1 MTIRNAQH
9 ARLRTVAPTTNYATA
24 TETVWDGNSPCSASG
39 EQAFLSAHVVG
50 SAFSAAAPNGL
61 IRCRSAPVLTRV
73 YAVRR
78 KSSSRT

>member
-61 IRCRSAPVLTRV
+61 ILSMRSC
-73 YAVRR
+73 
-78 KSSSRT
+78 SSHVCVPLLP

>member
-24 TETVWDGNSPCSASG
+24 TETVWDGNSACAASG

-50 SAFSAAAPNGL
+50 SD
-61 IRCRSAPVLTRV
+61 T
-73 YAVRR
+73 
-78 KSSSRT
+78 